1 MGSGTYGVQAAPEK
15 YFNKKIED
23 LNLYECAVIASLL
36 KAPSRYN
43 PIANKNS
50 EERASLVLE
59 NMAKSEMISKAKVKE
74 AKYNNKRYSK
84 FTTPP
89 KSTRYF
95 IDWLLPR
102 VRAYVGEINE
112 DLIVRT
118 TLDVKLQKI
127 AEDSLNKVTEIF
139 HLLINQH

>member
-1 MGSGTYGVQAAPEK
+1 MGSGTYGVQAASEK
-15 YFNKKIED
+15 YFNKKVED

-36 KAPSRYN
+36 KAPSGITQLLIKLFRR
-43 PIANKNS
+43 
-50 EERASLVLE
+50 ELSLVLE
-59 NMAKSEMISKAKVKE
+59 NMAKSQMISKAKVKE

-95 IDWLLPR
+95 IDWPLQR
-102 VRAYVGEINE
+102 SCAYVGEINE

-118 TLDVKLQKI
+118 TLDVKLQK
-127 AEDSLNKVTEIF
+127 
-139 HLLINQH
+139 LLKTTQ